1 MTNSNHPFQLPTRD
15 LGQGQSAPPRG
26 GYQVDDPSQFS
37 IQNFAK
43 ADNLNWAYTQLIQEG
58 GPAAGLDGIRP
69 ADLSIKERWGLL
81 RMISQALI
89 SGTYRPHP
97 SRVVKIPRRDGRVR
111 LLQLMRVTDRCVA
124 KALLNC
130 LTDFWSRQRISMSVW
145 QVYRALSREI
155 RRRGVYYLAIDDIR
169 DCFPSAPLDEVI
181 RCQRHFVHSEP
192 LLQLIARVIRY
203 QDGAGQTGL
212 EQGSPYSPVA
222 MDALLHHYLDRVM
235 MTREQGRGILLR
247 YVDNLTFICRNAG
260 EGLRLVEAAKEC
272 LNPLNLK
279 LKGQQSCHGDLRDQH
294 IQTPLL
300 GLIPRWEND
309 RLTFK
314 IPESAYNDLETRLQM
329 SSASI
334 SPLRDAESCCK
345 GWIEA
350 RSPALTNRVAQSTS
364 HRISQLAVKYG
375 FRSLTRSTLNTW
387 CHLARRRWDQFL
399 KEADSNPRET

>member
-1 MTNSNHPFQLPTRD
+1 
-15 LGQGQSAPPRG
+15 
-26 GYQVDDPSQFS
+26 
-37 IQNFAK
+37 
-43 ADNLNWAYTQLIQEG
+43 
-58 GPAAGLDGIRP
+58 
-69 ADLSIKERWGLL
+69 
-81 RMISQALI
+81 MISQALI
-89 SGTYRPHP
+89 SGTYRPYP
-97 SRVVKIPRRDGRVR
+97 SRVVKIPRRDDRVR
-111 LLQLMRVTDRCVA
+111 VLPHNECHGSLCGQGAVELLDR
-124 KALLNC
+124 LLESPE
-130 LTDFWSRQRISMSVW
+130 DFDVGL
-145 QVYRALSREI
+145 AGLPTLSREI

-169 DCFPSAPLDEVI
+169 DCFPSAPLDKVI

-203 QDGAGQTGL
+203 QDDAGQTGL

-235 MTREQGRGILLR
+235 MTREQGRGILFR

-260 EGLRLVEAAKEC
+260 ERLRLVEAAKEC

-294 IQTPLL
+294 FQTPLL

-314 IPESAYNDLETRLQM
+314 IPESAFNDLETRLQM

-334 SPLRDAESCCK
+334 SPLRDAESCFK

-399 KEADSNPRET
+399 KEADSNPREP